1 MLTKEQNFRNAL
13 ITFSDTNV
21 YSTKITLLDTNGI
34 HRFFVSTDNLK
45 DLCTESKTFG
55 FSTFVEQD
63 CWNFLKCQYSHGT
76 SAHFQFVWL
85 SVYSEH
91 HEVKGFIQSFDLPLS
106 VIEHAIAGHTLRAV
120 AHIDEPKEHS
130 AVVLSDA
137 AQKKVVQLPKKDRRA
152 LVKALHRNFVWGK
165 EDTIFLYPDGSDFL
179 FSADRFSG
187 GLCRHVNMI
196 TGKNGMQY
204 QKITYCV
211 HT

>member
-1 MLTKEQNFRNAL
+1 MLTKEQNFNNAL
-13 ITFSDTNV
+13 ITFSDSNA
-21 YSTKITLLDTNGI
+21 YSTKITLLDIHGV
-34 HRFFVSTDNLK
+34 HRFYVCTDNLK
-45 DLCTESKTFG
+45 ALTEESKTFG
-55 FSTFVEQD
+55 FSEFVEQD
-63 CWNFLKCQYSHGT
+63 CWNFLKAQYSHGT

-85 SVYSEH
+85 SVSSDQT
-91 HEVKGFIQSFDLPLS
+91 VNGFIQSFDLPLS
-106 VIEHAIAGHTLRAV
+106 VIEHALAGHTVKAV
-120 AHIDEPKEHS
+120 AHIDEEKEHS

-137 AQKKVVQLPKKDRRA
+137 AQKKVVQLPEKDRRA